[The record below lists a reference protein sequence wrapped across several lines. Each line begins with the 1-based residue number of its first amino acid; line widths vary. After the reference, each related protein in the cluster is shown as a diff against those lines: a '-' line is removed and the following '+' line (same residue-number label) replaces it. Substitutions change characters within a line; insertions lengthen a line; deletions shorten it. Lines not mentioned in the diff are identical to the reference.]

1 MNTVVVGGG
10 FAGVKA
16 ALELAK
22 KKLGRVTLISDETF
36 FLHHATLYA
45 TATGRATA
53 ESVVTLAHIFADYKN
68 LKLVHDSMISVDPDR
83 KMVVGKKKSYEYDSL
98 VIAIGAVT
106 THFNIHGMNTHS
118 FGVKTLSEVREFN
131 RHLHEEL
138 IADKHLD
145 KHYVIIGAGPTGVE
159 LAGMLQTYL
168 GEIAKAHHI
177 KRAKVNILLVEA
189 ADRVLPRLSKT
200 ASKKVQRHLEKIGVK
215 VLTGHKVEALGKDFI
230 TVGGRKVAT
239 ETAVW
244 TSGVANHEFFSRHPE
259 YFQLSTNGRVEVN
272 QYLEAYR
279 DIYVL
284 GDNADTRHT
293 GLARTALEDGRF
305 IARHLARK
313 ATNQPLSTRRSFTPP
328 SGIPVGD
335 DWAYVEW
342 LGVYVTGRIGSWF
355 RRMMELSGYKSLLS
369 HDKALTAWKAHYQR
383 EETCELCK
391 R

>member
-10 FAGVKA
+10 SAGVKA
-16 ALELAK
+16 VLELAK
-22 KKLGRVTLISDETF
+22 KKIGRVTLISDETF

-53 ESVVTLAHIFADYKN
+53 ESVVTLKHIFADYKN
-68 LKLVHDSMISVDPDR
+68 VKIIHDSMISVDPDR
-83 KMVVGKKKSYEYDSL
+83 KLVVGKKKSYEYDSL

-106 THFNIHGMNTHS
+106 THFNIHSMNTHS
-118 FGVKTLSEVREFN
+118 FGVKTLDEVRKFN

-138 IADKHLD
+138 TADKHLD
-145 KHYVIIGAGPTGVE
+145 KHYVIIGAGPAGVE

-168 GEIAKAHHI
+168 SEIAKAHHI

-189 ADRVLPRLSKT
+189 ADRILPHLSKT
-200 ASKKVQRHLEKIGVK
+200 ASQKVQKRLEKIGVK
-215 VLTGHKVEALGKDFI
+215 VLTDHKVEALGKDFI
-230 TVGGRKVAT
+230 TVDGRKVAT

-244 TSGVANHEFFSRHPE
+244 TSGVANSEFFSRHPE
-259 YFQLSTNGRVEVN
+259 IFRVGNNGRVEVN

-284 GDNADTRHT
+284 GDNADTPHA
-293 GLARTALEDGRF
+293 GLARTALEDGRY
-305 IARHLARK
+305 IARHLAQK
-313 ATNQPLSTRRSFTPP
+313 AAKRPLGIRRSYTPP
-328 SGIPVGD
+328 TGIPIGD

-342 LGVYVTGRIGSWF
+342 LGMYVTGRFGSWC
-355 RRMMELSGYKSLLS
+355 RRMMELSGYRALLPR
-369 HDKALTAWKAHYQR
+369 DKALVAWHAHYEH
-383 EETCELCK
+383 EESCELCK